1 MVEIIFFVINVL
13 FVCYRFLKFK
23 FLIIYIIYDFI
34 DDSCFKWGMNEVV
47 LFIKGVNYCI
57 W

>member
-13 FVCYRFLKFK
+13 FGCYRL
-23 FLIIYIIYDFI
+23 YIICDFI

-47 LFIKGVNYCI
+47 LFIKGVYYCI

>member
-13 FVCYRFLKFK
+13 FGCYRFLKFK